1 MLQVFES
8 SIIKR
13 TYRTGTSSGRGRS
26 AVSRNMANLAA
37 LETSRTTA
45 ATSSTAEATTEATA
59 EATAEATSEIGLRAV
74 ARKVI

>member
-45 ATSSTAEATTEATA
+45 ATSSTAEATS
-59 EATAEATSEIGLRAV
+59 EATSEIGLRAV